1 MCEPTTICMQM
12 HKEHKHIYI
21 YIYICSGDSLEAYIA
36 ARVIIKLTL

>member
-12 HKEHKHIYI
+12 HKEHKHI

>member
-21 YIYICSGDSLEAYIA
+21 YIYA
-36 ARVIIKLTL
+36 AVTLLKLTSLPE

>member
-21 YIYICSGDSLEAYIA
+21 YA
-36 ARVIIKLTL
+36 AVTLLKLTSLPE

>member
-21 YIYICSGDSLEAYIA
+21 YIYIYA
-36 ARVIIKLTL
+36 AVTLLKLTSLPE